1 MDPVEEVGV
10 SAIICSFDSVE
21 DSLDDLLF
29 LGDRRQETVG
39 VTDDAV
45 ELGRSQ
51 TALSRLLLSVEALEG
66 DLTGVAED
74 EGGLN
79 GSKSTNSKKSTSLLE
94 LESTLNRF
102 QKTQSSSRWV
112 VSCSTSTTK
121 ALSSVSTRN
130 PLAPASYL
138 SKQALSSSQMALT
151 KASSSAG
158 TSLDAFTLKRLLSK
172 SIPFPRYFL
181 MKLRYCWKVMKPSL
195 SVSNSLKI

>member
-10 SAIICSFDSVE
+10 TTIICSFDSVE

-45 ELGRSQ
+45 ELDRSQ

-79 GSKSTNSKKSTSLLE
+79 ESKSTNSKKLTSLLE
-94 LESTLNRF
+94 MESTLNRF
-102 QKTQSSSRWV
+102 QKTQSSSRQV

-121 ALSSVSTRN
+121 ALS
-130 PLAPASYL
+130 
-138 SKQALSSSQMALT
+138 
-151 KASSSAG
+151 
-158 TSLDAFTLKRLLSK
+158 
-172 SIPFPRYFL
+172 
-181 MKLRYCWKVMKPSL
+181 
-195 SVSNSLKI
+195 